1 MMVTDT
7 VVIHRINGEVVE
19 TVIDGMKNVMTD
31 YSIKQCLR
39 YGTITFDI
47 NAETKAGH
55 ERITAYEYE
64 HE

>member
-1 MMVTDT
+1 MVIDT

-39 YGTITFDI
+39 YGTIIFDRHS
-47 NAETKAGH
+47 ETKAGY
-55 ERITAYEYE
+55 ERITVYEYE
-64 HE
+64 YE

>member
-1 MMVTDT
+1 MVIDT

-39 YGTITFDI
+39 YGTIIFD
-47 NAETKAGH
+47 NKAETKAGY
-55 ERITAYEYE
+55 ERITVYEYE
-64 HE
+64 YE